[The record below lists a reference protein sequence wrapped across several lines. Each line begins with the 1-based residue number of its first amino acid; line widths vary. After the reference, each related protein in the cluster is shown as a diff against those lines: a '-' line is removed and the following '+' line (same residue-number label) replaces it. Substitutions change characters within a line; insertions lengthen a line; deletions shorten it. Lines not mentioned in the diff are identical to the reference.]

1 MNTLLVIFKVFFK
14 KMTVLTQYS
23 KKYAELI
30 DYKIL
35 DTTMQVLTR
44 PNGSFPMHGSF
55 GNLTTSNK
63 ITRK

>member
-1 MNTLLVIFKVFFK
+1 
-14 KMTVLTQYS
+14 MTVLTTYS

-30 DYKIL
+30 VYKIL

-44 PNGSFPMHGSF
+44 PNGSFPVHGSF